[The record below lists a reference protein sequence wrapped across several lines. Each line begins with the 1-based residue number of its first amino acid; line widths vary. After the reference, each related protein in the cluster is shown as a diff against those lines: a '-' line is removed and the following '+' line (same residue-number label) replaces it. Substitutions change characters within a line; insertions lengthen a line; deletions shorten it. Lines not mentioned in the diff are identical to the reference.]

1 MTVHVSLSELAA
13 EFRKGKIL
21 EAFLVEPSYHVH
33 GLCDFDSGAVVVNP
47 QPHTVSVLLHELIHR
62 RHPRWGEARVERETQ
77 RLFSSMTDAEVA
89 QWYLDY
95 QKARRKFKRPIRVDQ

>member
-1 MTVHVSLSELAA
+1 MTHATLPELAD
-13 EFRKGKIL
+13 EFKKGKIV
-21 EAFLVEPSYHVH
+21 EAFLLEPGFHIH
-33 GLCDFDSGAVVVNP
+33 GIFDPDSGAVVVNP
-47 QPHTVSVLLHELIHR
+47 QPHTVATLLHELIHR

-77 RLFSSMTDAEVA
+77 RLVSGMSDAEIA